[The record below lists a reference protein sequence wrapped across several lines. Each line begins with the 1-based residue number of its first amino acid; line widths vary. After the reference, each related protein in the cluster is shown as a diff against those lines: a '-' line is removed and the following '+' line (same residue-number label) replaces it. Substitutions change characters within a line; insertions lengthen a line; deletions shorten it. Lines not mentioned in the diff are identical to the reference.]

1 MIDERKKFCRMFWL
15 ILILLLYVEMKNY
28 KNIACTDFL
37 NLNIALDLISMKKT
51 KVLY

>member
-1 MIDERKKFCRMFWL
+1 MFWL

-37 NLNIALDLISMKKT
+37 NLNIDLDLISMKKT
-51 KVLY
+51 RVLY